1 MNDTDEN
8 DVKKPK
14 IETTDRS
21 IPKKTALEEVRD
33 VKYFVFIK

>member
-14 IETTDRS
+14 LETTDRCV
-21 IPKKTALEEVRD
+21 IKKTALEEVRE
-33 VKYFVFIK
+33 VISVFLQ